1 MGLRMDLST
10 GSGAVFSEDVLKIEV
25 RGPEENYLTI
35 IDVPGIFR
43 TTTQGTTKDDIKLVR
58 EMVKGYIKDDRTMI
72 LAVLPSN
79 VDIATQEIL
88 ELAEDY
94 DKRGERTLGVLT
106 KPDLVHEESA
116 QADVCDLVQGKKHR
130 LTLGYYLVRNR
141 GSSSGLRGQPELDK
155 MFQSKPWAD
164 LPKERVG
171 IAALR
176 ERLQTLLGR
185 ITRREFPKLI
195 QDINGELRD
204 CKRDLDAMGPPRQDE
219 REQRSFLTRIAGA
232 FQERARAALAA
243 DYNADPVF
251 APDELRLITHVMNI
265 TDVFSADFRESA
277 HSREFQNL
285 ESSVAGETGVQK
297 LVNSG
302 LQESGTDPILDNL
315 RELLKK
321 AKVDDITLEEYSEL
335 DDVITPLSEIP
346 KPQGDFAA
354 WINEVHLKSRGL
366 HLGTFN
372 PHFLSLSFAEQ
383 SSKWGDMTK
392 LYMNRVIIT
401 LHRFIAAALKSVCQE
416 DQVRSHLWTSILEKV
431 IESYKMAMAQA
442 GLLIEVEQRK
452 QPYTLNRQFA
462 QALSK
467 ARGYRITELLR
478 PTARKD
484 TRQYGDLQYMVNL
497 DDIAKAAEGKRNEE
511 QLQEDIHDILQAY
524 YTLAADR
531 FIDNVFQLAVDYYL
545 LHGPSSPLK
554 VFTQEWV
561 INLEPEELERIVGET
576 KSAKRSRSKL
586 VKKIEDL
593 SNALKIL
600 KS

>member
-1 MGLRMDLST
+1 
-10 GSGAVFSEDVLKIEV
+10 
-25 RGPEENYLTI
+25 
-35 IDVPGIFR
+35 
-43 TTTQGTTKDDIKLVR
+43 
-58 EMVKGYIKDDRTMI
+58 
-72 LAVLPSN
+72 
-79 VDIATQEIL
+79 
-88 ELAEDY
+88 
-94 DKRGERTLGVLT
+94 
-106 KPDLVHEESA
+106 
-116 QADVCDLVQGKKHR
+116 
-130 LTLGYYLVRNR
+130 
-141 GSSSGLRGQPELDK
+141 
-155 MFQSKPWAD
+155 
-164 LPKERVG
+164 
-171 IAALR
+171 
-176 ERLQTLLGR
+176 
-185 ITRREFPKLI
+185 
-195 QDINGELRD
+195 
-204 CKRDLDAMGPPRQDE
+204 
-219 REQRSFLTRIAGA
+219 
-232 FQERARAALAA
+232 
-243 DYNADPVF
+243 
-251 APDELRLITHVMNI
+251 
-265 TDVFSADFRESA
+265 
-277 HSREFQNL
+277 
-285 ESSVAGETGVQK
+285 
-297 LVNSG
+297 
-302 LQESGTDPILDNL
+302 
-315 RELLKK
+315 
-321 AKVDDITLEEYSEL
+321 
-335 DDVITPLSEIP
+335 
-346 KPQGDFAA
+346 
-354 WINEVHLKSRGL
+354 
-366 HLGTFN
+366 
-372 PHFLSLSFAEQ
+372 
-383 SSKWGDMTK
+383 
-392 LYMNRVIIT
+392 
-401 LHRFIAAALKSVCQE
+401 
-416 DQVRSHLWTSILEKV
+416 V